1 LRNQKHPPPTPH
13 EKPRLELV
21 FVLFLF
27 IALPAAAAAGLIQL
41 ITRRLRD
48 GRSAKGDP

>member
-1 LRNQKHPPPTPH
+1 
-13 EKPRLELV
+13 V